1 MPLNVPKILNSAKKC
16 PKNPKFYPKNVLNIL
31 KRLDKGFLNSFLIGL
46 PGLLMILLLLL
57 VFLIPSSTLPDAPTS
72 SSSSQAEEDTDRLTL
87 VLAAWKDQEGEGATQ
102 EEMLYIL
109 EGLKLQGK
117 VEGVF

>member
-1 MPLNVPKILNSAKKC
+1 
-16 PKNPKFYPKNVLNIL
+16 
-31 KRLDKGFLNSFLIGL
+31 
-46 PGLLMILLLLL
+46 MILLLLL